1 MKYFK
6 KFIIFLI
13 LAVLFTNT
21 IYAQISEEV
30 LEDASKLLNNN
41 INEKMGSDYGNYN
54 ITDDGNTL
62 KVKVENTNTIN
73 AHDQAVYIIANI
85 YLIIYSI
92 EQEDISNRDVEVNI
106 NDDIIFKTRFDI
118 INEFLDSFESYEDF
132 QSNASTSKALTK
144 LIKNIDILDIRDR
157 DEILR
162 DELNL
167 FDVSIYDLKMNKNE
181 VNIVLENNSDSES
194 EMISQLLSMALLVI
208 ENYPEA
214 NNINFNYVIDNSDKM
229 LSFNMVQKDVLDYYS
244 NHITA
249 EELIKKTEIE
259 EKNIDEYR
267 NGNNVANKEKPNKE
281 SNNYTTYI
289 AIIGALIVLIII
301 IVLIGRKRKSN
312 IS

>member
-13 LAVLFTNT
+13 LGALFTNT

-30 LEDASKLLNNN
+30 LEDASNVLNNK
-41 INEKMGSDYGNYN
+41 INEKMGSDYGIYN
-54 ITDDGNTL
+54 ITDNGNTI

-92 EQEDISNRDVEVNI
+92 EQENISNRDVEVNI

-144 LIKNIDILDIRDR
+144 LIKNLEILDIRDR

-162 DELNL
+162 DELSL
-167 FDVSIYDLKMNKNE
+167 FDVSIYDLKINE
-181 VNIVLENNSDSES
+181 NEINIVLENNSDSES
-194 EMISQLLSMALLVI
+194 EMISQLLSMTLLAI

-214 NNINFNYVIDNSDKM
+214 NNINFNYVIDNSDTM
-229 LSFNMVQKDVLDYYS
+229 LSFNMVQKDILDYYS
-244 NHITA
+244 NDITV

-259 EKNIDEYR
+259 EKNLDEYR
-267 NGNNVANKEKPNKE
+267 NVNEVNANKDN
-281 SNNYTTYI
+281 NNYTIYI
-289 AIIGALIVLIII
+289 AIIGALIILVII
-301 IVLIGRKRKSN
+301 IVIIGRNKRKSN

>member
-13 LAVLFTNT
+13 LGALFTNT

-30 LEDASKLLNNN
+30 LEDASNVLNNK
-41 INEKMGSDYGNYN
+41 INEKMGSDYGIYN
-54 ITDDGNTL
+54 ITDNGNTI

-144 LIKNIDILDIRDR
+144 LIKNLEILDIRDR

-162 DELNL
+162 DELSL
-167 FDVSIYDLKMNKNE
+167 FDVSIYDLKINE
-181 VNIVLENNSDSES
+181 NEINIVLENNSDSES
-194 EMISQLLSMALLVI
+194 EMISQLLSMTLLAI

-214 NNINFNYVIDNSDKM
+214 NNINFNYVIDNSDTM
-229 LSFNMVQKDVLDYYS
+229 LSFNMVQKDILDYYS
-244 NHITA
+244 NDITV

-259 EKNIDEYR
+259 EKNLDEYR
-267 NGNNVANKEKPNKE
+267 NVNEVYANKDN
-281 SNNYTTYI
+281 NNYTIYI
-289 AIIGALIVLIII
+289 AIIGALIILVII
-301 IVLIGRKRKSN
+301 IVIIERNKRKSN